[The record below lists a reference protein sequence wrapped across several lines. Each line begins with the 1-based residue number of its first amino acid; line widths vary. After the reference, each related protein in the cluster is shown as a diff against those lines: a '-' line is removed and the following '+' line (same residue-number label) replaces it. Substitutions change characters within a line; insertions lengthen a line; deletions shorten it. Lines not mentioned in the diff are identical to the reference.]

1 VSVFTRLCAVAVC
14 AATLAACGHHAAS
27 LHSVRDVQA
36 AFARHGVRLAVFE
49 RDRVS
54 TLLLPAAVVR
64 EWHRAPALGRPGRRA
79 GFLVAVFTDRRR
91 LQNLD
96 RHVREA
102 ERAVGGGG
110 DFRLSRVSTRR
121 DNVFIVYPAGAPKN
135 LERLRRILDDV

>member
-1 VSVFTRLCAVAVC
+1 M
-14 AATLAACGHHAAS
+14 
-27 LHSVRDVQA
+27 RDVQA

-49 RDRVS
+49 RDRIS

-64 EWHRAPALGRPGRRA
+64 EWRRTPALGRPSRRA
-79 GFLVAVFTDRRR
+79 GFFVVVFTDRRW

-102 ERAVGGGG
+102 ERSLGGGG

-121 DNVFIVYPAGAPKN
+121 DNVFIMYPGGAPKN
-135 LERLRRILDDV
+135 LERLRRILDDS